1 MKNGDG
7 KMVAWYE
14 SVPGAL
20 ACTVTHVA
28 LVPIDVVPW
37 RKLTGYLKLFGK
49 VGFSW
54 ICMV

>member
-1 MKNGDG
+1 
-7 KMVAWYE
+7 MVAWYK

-37 RKLTGYLKLFGK
+37 RKLTGCLKLFGK